1 MTALN
6 KEPMNTLNKDQKSSR
21 LRQRA
26 EESLSERKKT
36 KKEPKSTADIMQLLH
51 ELQVYQ
57 LELELQNQELQ
68 ESQTQVENTLA
79 HFTDLY
85 DSAITGYF
93 TFDSKGVI
101 IQTNLMGASFL
112 EMERSK
118 VLGKHFAN
126 FIIEDNRSIFIDFLK
141 KVFLTQQKQSCEIAI
156 LKKNQENR
164 IVQIDAKMSTHGQEC
179 RAMAKDVTEPIQQE
193 KLARLHQLELTQVAR
208 SNSMGELASVIAHE
222 INQPLAVI
230 VNYVN
235 GCVRRLESN
244 NYKISEI
251 LNVMRLVS
259 KQAELAGKIM
269 HHMKNIARQDET
281 YYKPVL
287 INSIAKAATSQIQKE
302 THYNFSI
309 TLALELA
316 DNLPLVNVDHIQIEL
331 VILNLLRNSL
341 ESISKAN
348 IDKPKITLRTE
359 CQNEMIIV
367 SVTNNGPHYSTEEE
381 AHLFAPSFTTKKT
394 GMGMGLSI
402 SRTII
407 EAHTGRLTSHKMP
420 VFGVCFQ
427 FSLPIIQEKHGS

>member
-1 MTALN
+1 MINALN
-6 KEPMNTLNKDQKSSR
+6 KQQKSSQ

-26 EESLSERKKT
+26 EKSLSEGRKT
-36 KKEPKSTADIMQLLH
+36 KESPKSTADTLQLLH

-68 ESQTQVENTLA
+68 KSQALVENMLT

-93 TFDSKGVI
+93 TFDKKGII

-118 VLGKHFAN
+118 ILGKNFVP
-126 FIIEDNRSIFIDFLK
+126 FIIEDNRPIFTDFLK
-141 KVFLTQQKQSCEIAI
+141 KVFLTRQKQSCEITL
-156 LKKNQENR
+156 LKKNLEKR
-164 IVQIDAKMSTHGQEC
+164 VVQIEATMSNHGEEC
-179 RAMAKDVTEPIQQE
+179 RAMLKDITEQIQQE

-208 SNSMGELASVIAHE
+208 SNSMGELASVLAHE

-235 GCVRRLESN
+235 GCIRRLESN
-244 NYKISEI
+244 NYKIPEI

-269 HHMKNIARQDET
+269 HHMKNITRQDET
-281 YYKPVL
+281 YYKPVS
-287 INSIAKAATSQIQKE
+287 INQIVKDATSQIQKE

-309 TLALELA
+309 TLALELT
-316 DNLPLVNVDHIQIEL
+316 DNLPLVNADHIQIEL

-341 ESISKAN
+341 ESFSKAN
-348 IDKPKITLRTE
+348 IAKPKITLRTE
-359 CQNEMIIV
+359 LQQEMIIV
-367 SVTNNGPHYSTEEE
+367 SVTNNGPHYSAEDEI
-381 AHLFAPSFTTKKT
+381 HLFKPCFTTKKN

-407 EAHTGRLTSHKMP
+407 EAHAGRLASHRMP
-420 VFGVCFQ
+420 LFGVCFQ
-427 FSLPIIQEKHGS
+427 FSLPIILEKHGS